1 MGREKLL
8 KCINNG
14 KRVIDM
20 NKDKSST
27 PRRWFLNIVH
37 DSGISLILDITIV
50 LDQYK
55 YVYDIDRAVAYRD
68 W

>member
-1 MGREKLL
+1 
-8 KCINNG
+8 
-14 KRVIDM
+14 M